1 MGLLIFRSRSRNAFG
16 SKATLASP
24 FSTSGTTAA
33 TCAPAA
39 VNAAA
44 ALSARELYRD
54 LVEQATADRLNFSI
68 AAPSFRREFMTF
80 ALRVAPGTG
89 GNGCQVQVSIT
100 SFKTKQ
106 TKALGFI
113 PAGKKRL
120 LGYGQY
126 QTFMNQFAAGVRA
139 KDPSARVDITD
150 GISRVL

>member
-1 MGLLIFRSRSRNAFG
+1 MAATHKNQGAGLRA
-16 SKATLASP
+16 
-24 FSTSGTTAA
+24 TTALGREDLA
-33 TCAPAA
+33 QLAQEAA
-39 VNAAA
+39 SQAGNINVFGKPGTVV
-44 ALSARELYRD
+44 R
-54 LVEQATADRLNFSI
+54 VEQATADRLNFSI